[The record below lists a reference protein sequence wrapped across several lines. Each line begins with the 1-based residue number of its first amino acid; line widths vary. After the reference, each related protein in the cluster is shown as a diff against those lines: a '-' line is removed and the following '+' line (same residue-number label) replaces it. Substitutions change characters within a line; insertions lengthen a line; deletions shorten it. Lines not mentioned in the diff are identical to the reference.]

1 MPFKTINGRNPRSV
15 VLSTIDEIYTQCARA
30 PMRAGLWSGD
40 AAPDDLPTVG
50 ELLAEATNGA
60 QGGRDYDNDW
70 LERAVQTMW

>member
-1 MPFKTINGRNPRSV
+1 
-15 VLSTIDEIYTQCARA
+15 
-30 PMRAGLWSGD
+30 MRAGLWSGD